1 MIVNVISVIKHMN
14 KLMLIFVITLGLC
27 SCERE
32 ASWIRNWQVPVDL
45 NDPGGP
51 AGGGS
56 ITYQGDVPDSVLIQR
71 IIEGQN
77 LTANEIKYLSLSP
90 GAYNSRE
97 DHLNIENPDP
107 RYMRFPH
114 SIASTSD
121 NWGWDHLYELCQI
134 GEEEFCNKYFNG
146 ERTLGM
152 TFGPWNCDY
161 VESWY

>member
-1 MIVNVISVIKHMN
+1 MKKLLDNPNLVIILLTIFAFVLIVSS
-14 KLMLIFVITLGLC
+14 C
-27 SCERE
+27 SKQEK
-32 ASWIRNWQVPVDL
+32 WTRNWQIPVDL
-45 NDPGGP
+45 DNPKGI

-56 ITYQGDVPDSVLIQR
+56 ILYTLGTPDSILVQR

-114 SIASTSD
+114 SIASMSD